1 MIVKREYCGQSTESE
16 VFFYFYYQ
24 LFILCIEKVLLHQND
39 KNEELLQEY
48 SQPHNFPFV
57 ICRSEFVRHCQSN
70 SVQEI
75 KSI

>member
-16 VFFYFYYQ
+16 VFFIFTTNYSFS
-24 LFILCIEKVLLHQND
+24 CIEKVLLHQND